1 MDTSKHNIFLTPVE
15 YLKGI
20 GPRRAQA
27 LKSEMNVFNA
37 GDLLNFFPFRY
48 IDKTKYHKISQVRDA
63 EADVQIIGR
72 LGNVAEVKQAGRTV
86 RLTAAFY
93 DETGTLELVWFK
105 GFQWIKKNLVK
116 GETYVVFGRPNMF
129 AGRYTI
135 AHPEMETLAAHESS
149 PLSAMV
155 PVYPSSEG
163 LQKSGVTSKV
173 ISLAVAELL
182 KTALPYVKE
191 TLSAEI
197 MEKWRL
203 MGRAEALKTMH
214 FPSDTDHLARAR
226 ERVKFEELFFMQL
239 TMLRRKV
246 IRQSKLTGY
255 PFPVVGDYFNTFYN
269 SHLPFPLTG
278 AQKRVVKEIRRDVAT
293 GYQMNRLVQGDVG
306 SGKTIVAL
314 MSMLIALDNG
324 YQACMMAPTEILAT
338 QHYNSISRMLSGM
351 GVRVELLTGSTKG
364 TARKKILE
372 GLLSGE
378 IQILVGTH
386 ALIEE
391 TVVFKNL
398 GLAVIDEQHRFGVAQ
413 RSRLWGKSSYAPHIL
428 VMTAT
433 PIPRT
438 LAMSIYGDLDVSVID
453 ELPAGRR
460 PVRTF
465 HRYESA
471 RLSVLGFMRSE
482 IDKGRQVY
490 VVYPLIEESESMD
503 YRNLIDGYQSL
514 EDFFQRPAYHVG
526 VVHGKM
532 KSEEKDDAISYFAR
546 GETDIL
552 VSTTVIEVGVDIPNA
567 SVMVIESAERFGL
580 AQLHQLRGRVGRGA
594 EQSYCILM
602 TGNKL
607 SSESKKRMDAMV
619 ATTDGFK
626 IAELDLKMRGYG
638 DMMGLRQSGMSGLKL
653 ADLTRD
659 VEVLER
665 ARRAAQDLLF
675 SDPELSLPQNVP
687 VKAVYDG
694 MMQGRA
700 LWSYIS

>member
-1 MDTSKHNIFLTPVE
+1 MDTPKHNIFLTPVE

-453 ELPAGRR
+453 DCRPAAGR
-460 PVRTF
+460 
-465 HRYESA
+465 
-471 RLSVLGFMRSE
+471 
-482 IDKGRQVY
+482 
-490 VVYPLIEESESMD
+490 
-503 YRNLIDGYQSL
+503 
-514 EDFFQRPAYHVG
+514 
-526 VVHGKM
+526 
-532 KSEEKDDAISYFAR
+532 
-546 GETDIL
+546 
-552 VSTTVIEVGVDIPNA
+552 
-567 SVMVIESAERFGL
+567 
-580 AQLHQLRGRVGRGA
+580 
-594 EQSYCILM
+594 
-602 TGNKL
+602 
-607 SSESKKRMDAMV
+607 
-619 ATTDGFK
+619 
-626 IAELDLKMRGYG
+626 
-638 DMMGLRQSGMSGLKL
+638 
-653 ADLTRD
+653 
-659 VEVLER
+659 
-665 ARRAAQDLLF
+665 
-675 SDPELSLPQNVP
+675 
-687 VKAVYDG
+687 
-694 MMQGRA
+694 
-700 LWSYIS
+700 